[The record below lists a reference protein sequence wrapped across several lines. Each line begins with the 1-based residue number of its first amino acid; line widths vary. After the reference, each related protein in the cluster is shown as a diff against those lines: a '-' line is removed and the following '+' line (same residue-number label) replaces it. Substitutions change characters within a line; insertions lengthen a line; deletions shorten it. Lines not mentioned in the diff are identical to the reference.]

1 MEDDK
6 KDDSSGDK
14 QTVFDIYGERIRK
27 RRQKSSPARIIFY
40 VFALMLVILL
50 ILWVKRRAGM
60 F

>member
-6 KDDSSGDK
+6 QDDSSDDK

-40 VFALMLVILL
+40 VFALILVILL
-50 ILWVKRRAGM
+50 ILWVRGRAGI

>member
-1 MEDDK
+1 MEDNK
-6 KDDSSGDK
+6 QDDSSEDK

-40 VFALMLVILL
+40 VFALILVILL

>member
-6 KDDSSGDK
+6 QNDSSDDK

-27 RRQKSSPARIIFY
+27 RRQKSSPARIVFY
-40 VFALMLVILL
+40 IFALILMILL
-50 ILWVKRRAGM
+50 ILWVRGRAGM

>member
-6 KDDSSGDK
+6 QNDSSDDK

-40 VFALMLVILL
+40 VFALILVLLL
-50 ILWVKRRAGM
+50 ILWVRGRAGV

>member
-6 KDDSSGDK
+6 QDDSSDDK

-40 VFALMLVILL
+40 VFALILVILL
-50 ILWVKRRAGM
+50 ILWVKGRAVI